1 MSSNAT
7 HHSQSSVSH
16 SLTSSIVAFTLVS
29 SLGRLIRHLGWNI
42 YVGSTVSNLIFVLS
56 CCSTQR
62 KFSINP
68 SVDTNLSS
76 VCKTGKEL
84 FKIMIWIEIGT
95 TLQERS
101 PNFHPSQWGDIYIL
115 SPSPLSAGA
124 VCGVVIVWE
133 ALSTFSHWIVTT
145 ALSEAVTD
153 IFQRRTLKPREV
165 KWFA

>member
-1 MSSNAT
+1 MFSNAT
-7 HHSQSSVSH
+7 HHSQSSVSQ

-76 VCKTGKEL
+76 VCETGKEL
-84 FKIMIWIEIGT
+84 FKIMTAQKLAQLYKKGAQTFILLG
-95 TLQERS
+95 ERTYTYRHLRHS
-101 PNFHPSQWGDIYIL
+101 LSRCCLWCGNRLRSISYIL
-115 SPSPLSAGA
+115 SLNRHNSP
-124 VCGVVIVWE
+124 
-133 ALSTFSHWIVTT
+133 
-145 ALSEAVTD
+145 
-153 IFQRRTLKPREV
+153 R
-165 KWFA
+165 